1 VLCCHCALLTQTLP
15 SGSGKLSSVAAAT
28 FSLHILLIQS
38 WTSDVRAFEE
48 TLRAAGI
55 EAAITRVDFRAAL
68 EAALARQRF
77 DLVVLDPSTSDLPRV
92 AIEECLQRAGH
103 EVSIILLED
112 MATLGERVL
121 RALAPRLN

>member
-1 VLCCHCALLTQTLP
+1 MLTQTLP

-77 DLVVLDPSTSDLPRV
+77 DLVVLDPSTSDLPRG
-92 AIEECLQRAGH
+92 AIDECLQRAGH